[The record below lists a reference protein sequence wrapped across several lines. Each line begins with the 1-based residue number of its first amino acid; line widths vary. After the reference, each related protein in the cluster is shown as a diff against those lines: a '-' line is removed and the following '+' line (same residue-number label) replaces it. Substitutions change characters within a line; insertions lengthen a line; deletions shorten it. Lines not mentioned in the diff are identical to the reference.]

1 MEKLSPLKTIN
12 IHLMTSGAKIVDLR
26 LNLIDKLSQVLPL
39 LLTAAG
45 RLSDARGIKRDL
57 QSFFLI
63 LLIMLLKIIAI
74 VCKNIVF
81 FQI

>member
-1 MEKLSPLKTIN
+1 MIY
-12 IHLMTSGAKIVDLR
+12 IHLMTSGVKIVDLR

-57 QSFFLI
+57 QSFFFNSSYHAFGDNSDCLQ
-63 LLIMLLKIIAI
+63 KI
-74 VCKNIVF
+74 VL
-81 FQI
+81 FQNLTFGDLW